1 MTVTIFHNPACGT
14 SRNTLAMIR
23 ASGVEP
29 TVVEYLKTGWTGPQ
43 LKDLLARMGAG
54 PRDILREKE
63 AAAADPGLTAPGVAD
78 ETLLGAMIAHPIL
91 VNRPIVASR
100 KGVALCRPSE
110 RVFDLLDSPP
120 AEFVKEDGERVA
132 TKA

>member
-29 TVVEYLKTGWTGPQ
+29 TVVEYLKTGWTRPQ
-43 LKDLLARMGAG
+43 LESLLAAMGKA
-54 PRDILREKE
+54 PRDILRVKGSP
-63 AAAADPGLTAPGVAD
+63 ADELGLTGPAATD
-78 ETLLGAMIAHPIL
+78 SAILDAMVTHPAL
-91 VNRPIVASR
+91 VERPIVQSP

-110 RVFDLLDSPP
+110 RVFDLLDAAPP
-120 AEFVKEDGERVA
+120 EFVKEDGERVA
-132 TKA
+132 PKR

>member
-29 TVVEYLKTGWTGPQ
+29 AVVEYLKTGWTRPQ
-43 LKDLLARMGAG
+43 LESLLTAMGKA
-54 PRDILREKE
+54 PRDILRVKGSLAKE
-63 AAAADPGLTAPGVAD
+63 LGLTAPAATD
-78 ETLLGAMIAHPIL
+78 NAILDAMVAHPAL
-91 VNRPIVASR
+91 VERPIVQSP

-110 RVFDLLDSPP
+110 RVFDLLDAAP

-132 TKA
+132 PKR